1 MIDDHDMDI
10 THVFRGDDHLNN
22 TPRQIHMIE
31 ALGYARPVYAHMPM
45 ILGADGAR
53 LSKRHGAV
61 NVMGYK
67 DEGYLPDALI
77 NYLVRLGWSHGDDEI
92 FTREQMIAYFDIVD
106 VNPAAS
112 KFNGEK
118 LDWVN
123 QQYIIAGTGAEH
135 GAELAA
141 QLELLGVDI
150 NNGPVPADVYEVFKE
165 RAVTLN
171 AMAASMLWL
180 YQDFDSFD
188 EKAAKKNLRPVIKEP
203 LIALHQTLAGLT
215 EWTAENIHNA
225 IQAVADQFALKF
237 GKLGQPVRVIVTGAG
252 VSPPIDTTVELA
264 VSYTHL
270 TLPTTPYV

>member
-1 MIDDHDMDI
+1 M
-10 THVFRGDDHLNN
+10 FRGDDHLNN

-45 ILGADGAR
+45 ILGADGSR

-252 VSPPIDTTVELA
+252 VSPPIDTTVEL
-264 VSYTHL
+264 VGKER
-270 TLPTTPYV
+270 TLQRFDLALEYIAAREAAAG